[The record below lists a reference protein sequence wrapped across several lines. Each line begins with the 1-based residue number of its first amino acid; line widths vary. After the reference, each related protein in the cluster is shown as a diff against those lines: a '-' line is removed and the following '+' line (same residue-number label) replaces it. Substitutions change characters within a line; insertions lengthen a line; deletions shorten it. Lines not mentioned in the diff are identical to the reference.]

1 MLLLLKKH
9 IFQLCF
15 CIKENDS
22 SHIKLSA
29 IEPLEDLVAYG
40 ISSGEDRM
48 AGVAWRL
55 GEELLHF
62 HSRSHSKKCK
72 FASYFQNVNAF
83 ANLLAISF
91 SQAGKQNSAD
101 ASPDDSTLMSII
113 YAIDLI

>member
-1 MLLLLKKH
+1 M
-9 IFQLCF
+9 
-15 CIKENDS
+15 
-22 SHIKLSA
+22 
-29 IEPLEDLVAYG
+29 AYG

-48 AGVAWRL
+48 AGVAWWL

-62 HSRSHSKKCK
+62 HSGSHSKKRK
-72 FASYFQNVNAF
+72 FASYFQNINAF

-101 ASPDDSTLMSII
+101 AFPDDSTLMSII